1 MTRITSRSTTEKRT
15 RVKRWSA
22 AALLLVLSAG
32 AARADAP
39 VALVEDVSGKPAG
52 VEFMDYLEPGKV
64 IRLADGDMIVLSYLK
79 SCWRESIRGGAV
91 TVGAEQSTVEG
102 GTVDRS
108 KVACDGGKM
117 ELAAAQSKQS
127 AAMVFRKAPGPATAP
142 KPQFTIYGLS
152 PLVELKGG
160 GTLVL
165 ERVDVPS
172 GDRLE
177 IAIAPADLVRGA
189 FYDLAKGGK
198 VLKPGGVYRAKVGN
212 QQIVFAV
219 DPAARDGAAPA
230 AGRLVRFQPTI

>member
-1 MTRITSRSTTEKRT
+1 MFLKLIEAGIVRP
-15 RVKRWSA
+15 VVPVV
-22 AALLLVLSAG
+22 ALLLAP
-32 AARADAP
+32 AAWADTP

-64 IRLADGDMIVLSYLK
+64 IRLADGDSIVLSYLK
-79 SCWRESIRGGAV
+79 SCWRETIRGGAV

-102 GTVDRS
+102 GTVDRA
-108 KVACDGGKM
+108 KVFCDGGKM

-127 AAMVFRKAPGPATAP
+127 AAMVFRKAPGPNTAP

-177 IAIAPADLVRGA
+177 VVIAPADLVRGA
-189 FYDLAKGGK
+189 FYDLAKNGK
-198 VLKPGGVYRAKVGN
+198 PLKPGGIYRAKVGD

-230 AGRLVRFQPTI
+230 AGRLLRFQPTI

>member
-1 MTRITSRSTTEKRT
+1 MFLKLIE
-15 RVKRWSA
+15 A
-22 AALLLVLSAG
+22 AIVRPILPVAMLVLAPV
-32 AARADAP
+32 AWADAP

-64 IRLADGDMIVLSYLK
+64 IRLADGDAIVLSYLK
-79 SCWRESIRGGAV
+79 SCWRETIRGGAV

-102 GTVDRS
+102 GTVDRA
-108 KVACDGGKM
+108 KVFCDGGKM

-127 AAMVFRKAPGPATAP
+127 AAMVFRKAPGPNTAP

-177 IAIAPADLVRGA
+177 VAIAPADLVRGA
-189 FYDLAKGGK
+189 FYDLAKSGK
-198 VLKPGGVYRAKVGN
+198 ALKPGGIYRAKVGD

-230 AGRLVRFQPTI
+230 AGRLLRFQPTS

>member
-1 MTRITSRSTTEKRT
+1 MKALTAVAATLL
-15 RVKRWSA
+15 VA
-22 AALLLVLSAG
+22 AAAG
-32 AARADAP
+32 ARADAP

-52 VEFMDYLEPGKV
+52 VEFMDYLVPGKV
-64 IRLADGDMIVLSYLK
+64 IRLADGDAIVLSYLK
-79 SCWRESIRGGAV
+79 SCWRETIRGGAV

-102 GTVDRS
+102 GAVDRA
-108 KVACDGGKM
+108 KVSCDGGKM

-127 AAMVFRKAPGPATAP
+127 ASMVFRKAPGPATPP

-165 ERVDVPS
+165 ERVDVPA
-172 GDRLE
+172 GDRVE
-177 IAIAPADLVRGA
+177 IAIAPSDLVRGS

-198 VLKPGGVYRAKVGN
+198 ALKPGGVYRATVGG

-230 AGRLVRFQPTI
+230 AGRLLRFQPTI